1 MIWGYHV
8 AASTLKI
15 ILFNFC
21 RGTSAVVL
29 AGSQKADIKIK
40 HCKFVQFAGLPE
52 GLPLQLNPCKE
63 THNAATM
70 ATPFYT

>member
-8 AASTLKI
+8 AASTQKI
-15 ILFNFC
+15 TLFNFC
-21 RGTSAVVL
+21 RGQLLCWLVHK
-29 AGSQKADIKIK
+29 KAAIKIK

>member
-1 MIWGYHV
+1 MLLLLPKKLSCLISVEVRQLLCWLVH
-8 AASTLKI
+8 K
-15 ILFNFC
+15 
-21 RGTSAVVL
+21 
-29 AGSQKADIKIK
+29 KADIKIK

-70 ATPFYT
+70 ATPLYT

>member
-8 AASTLKI
+8 AASTQKI
-15 ILFNFC
+15 ILFNFR
-21 RGTSAVVL
+21 RGQLLIVF
-29 AGSQKADIKIK
+29 AGRFTKRQK